1 MARYEVREVSPR
13 SGALGG
19 EIRVFG
25 SGVGRIVEADDAEG
39 AALAWGRTEYEGRT
53 LVKAAPEATRG
64 PWSGWIVGSEH
75 RGEVDEGGHVQVRRI
90 G

>member
-39 AALAWGRTEYEGRT
+39 AARASTADLTDVVGRSMVVARP
-53 LVKAAPEATRG
+53 VG
-64 PWSGWIVGSEH
+64 PA
-75 RGEVDEGGHVQVRRI
+75 
-90 G
+90 